1 MSQSTQR
8 IELDDIREEIADLD
22 TPQERLAYLIELG
35 QSLPQL
41 DERYQIEEFRVLGC
55 QSMVWVV
62 PKLGE
67 QTIEFQGSSDAPMVR
82 GLVAILIAVYS
93 GKSPSDIVA
102 FPIEELFEELHLKA
116 FLTPMRSNGLHSMV
130 QRIQG
135 IAKGYLAEQ
144 SSTKSSVGATSTDT
158 AGSGE
163 GSLAG
168 KVIKV
173 DKGCPLDP
181 TGTHAPCGAT
191 LQHATPPTKVLRA
204 DWAKLPTIPISQ
216 CRQDFPILDAKL
228 PCGKPWI
235 YLDNAAS
242 AQRPVSVLD
251 CMDRV
256 YRNHYANVHRSGH
269 QLAAETTE
277 AMEAARQALC
287 DWMHLDSASQVIFTS
302 GTTASIN
309 LVARSWGDVFL
320 KAGDEIVLTEMEH
333 HSNIV
338 PWQQLAQ
345 RTGAVIRWIGVRD
358 DYQLDLE
365 SLDKV
370 LGPRTK
376 LVSLTAVSNVLG
388 TINPVRKIADAAHR
402 VGAKVL
408 VDAAQ
413 SVPHGKATAVD
424 WDADW
429 VVFSGHKMLGPTGI
443 GVLAGKREVL
453 ESMPPFL
460 GGGNMIKSVSK
471 NGFEQADLPH
481 RFEAGTAAIVEAIA
495 MKPALEYL
503 LRVGSDQILTHE
515 QNLTRRAI
523 EGLQTIKNLRIFGP
537 TEVNSGEKT
546 GIVSFVIPG
555 IHADQIGQYLNA
567 SGVAI
572 RVGHHCAMPLHAR
585 FGLGVSAR
593 ASFYF
598 YNTEQEVDAFV
609 TAVERASQL

>member
-1 MSQSTQR
+1 
-8 IELDDIREEIADLD
+8 
-22 TPQERLAYLIELG
+22 
-35 QSLPQL
+35 
-41 DERYQIEEFRVLGC
+41 
-55 QSMVWVV
+55 V

-67 QTIEFQGSSDAPMVR
+67 QSIEFLGSSDAPMVR
-82 GLVAILIAVYS
+82 GLVAILISAYS
-93 GKSPSDIVA
+93 GKSPADIVA
-102 FPIEELFEELHLKA
+102 FPIEALFEELHLKA

-144 SSTKSSVGATSTDT
+144 TSAKSSVEMTSKDA

-163 GSLAG
+163 GLLSG

-191 LQHATPPTKVLRA
+191 LQHSAPATKVLRA

-287 DWMHLDSASQVIFTS
+287 DWMHLDSASQVIFTP

-309 LVARSWGDVFL
+309 LVARSWGDAFL
-320 KAGDEIVLTEMEH
+320 KVGDEIVLTEMEH

-338 PWQQLAQ
+338 PWQQLAL
-345 RTGAVIRWIGVRD
+345 RTGAEIRWIAVRD

-365 SLDKV
+365 SLDEI
-370 LGPRTK
+370 LSPRTK

-388 TINPVRKIADAAHR
+388 TINPVRTIADAAHR

-443 GVLAGKREVL
+443 GVLAGKREIL

-503 LRVGSDQILTHE
+503 LRIGSEQILTHE

-523 EGLQTIKNLRIFGP
+523 EGLQTIKNLRIFGS
-537 TEVNSGEKT
+537 TEVNSGQKT

-555 IHADQIGQYLNA
+555 IHSDQIGQYLNA